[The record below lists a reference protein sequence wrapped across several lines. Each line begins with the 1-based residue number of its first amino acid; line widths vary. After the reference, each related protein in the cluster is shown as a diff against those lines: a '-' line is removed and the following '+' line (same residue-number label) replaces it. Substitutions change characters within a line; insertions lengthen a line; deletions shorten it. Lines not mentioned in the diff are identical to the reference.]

1 MRSCFTNVNNDLG
14 TSHKWSA
21 PSLAVQI
28 YVMLQME
35 ELLNGICNCESKF
48 FFLINLFFHFPALN
62 FNPSFGRVF
71 LPLSLSLSLPLLF
84 FPTLI
89 IQHISMS
96 LPNLCSFNLKPN
108 NQTTP
113 PPTQPKKKTFFL
125 SVSLTVKKEPSCQH
139 RAKGEKELI
148 HDLSLDTHTI
158 EHSRS

>member
-113 PPTQPKKKTFFL
+113 PPPNPTKKKNLFSLCL
-125 SVSLTVKKEPSCQH
+125 SHSE
-139 RAKGEKELI
+139 KGTQ
-148 HDLSLDTHTI
+148 LSTQSERREGTNTRPLSRHTHNRTL
-158 EHSRS
+158 S